1 MKEKANTNQL
11 QKNWDLMES
20 FFNGDEIQTIKQRM
34 QELDVRNVVFCSFES
49 RFARSGGLAAVTKTI
64 LPALAEI
71 KEIEKVL
78 LMTPFY
84 PYIIDESKLSPA
96 VIKPFE
102 VIFAGKSIKVELL
115 KYTPGEK
122 KIEEYYLKASGFF
135 EASNPINDPYG
146 YFPGDPERNEEAQRK
161 NALFFCK
168 AVPVAMTALG
178 IRENIVFHLQEWQ
191 TTLIALTCKQAMLEG
206 TLKSCGCIQT
216 MHNPFDSWISAE
228 MLTKLTDNQKIRE
241 DKNFKARGGFTAY
254 QLGLQLVDAPPTTV
268 SEHFAGEL
276 TSDQLQ
282 TGHFADHLQEILKK
296 SGVVGINNGMFIT
309 FPPDFSGKG
318 VAPPTDYGICQKNR
332 VSEGINK
339 KKEYTIDEVKTIKL
353 AKRKALLDILDNYHP
368 KERFGQLTYRYRS
381 IRQLP
386 DNVPILVMSGRL
398 DPFQKGYDILLRV
411 VEKFARDEIKVILT
425 PMPIKDSDLDYFYKV
440 AWKQKC
446 KGNVTVFPIRMEK
459 GYQELQIGSTFGIM
473 PSIYEPFGAAVEY
486 MVNGTVNIARKTGG
500 LVDQI
505 QHKKNGFLYREIP
518 KFYTLDNIKA
528 FARHNDAVQK
538 RGRNPWVQSM
548 VDELYKAIKE
558 AMDIYQN
565 HEDDYYRL
573 IIEGFKQARTFTWQ
587 KAAQAY
593 FDIYEKVKEI

>member
-1 MKEKANTNQL
+1 
-11 QKNWDLMES
+11 MES
-20 FFNGDEIQTIKQRM
+20 FFNGDEIRTIKERM
-34 QELDVRNVVFCSFES
+34 QELEVKNVVFCSFES

-84 PYIIDESKLSPA
+84 PYIIDESKLSPTGF
-96 VIKPFE
+96 KPFD

-115 KYTPGEK
+115 RYTPGEE
-122 KIEEYYLKASGFF
+122 KIEEYYLKAPGFF
-135 EASNPINDPYG
+135 KARNSINDPYG
-146 YFPGDPERNEEAQRK
+146 YFPGDPERNEEAQRG

-168 AVPVAMTALG
+168 AVPLAMKALG

-216 MHNPFDSWISAE
+216 MHNPFDSWIPGK
-228 MLTKLTDNQKIRE
+228 MLTKITDNKKIRE
-241 DKNFKARGGFTAY
+241 DKNFKARGGLTAY
-254 QLGLQLVDAPPTTV
+254 QLGLQLVDAPLTTV

-309 FPPDFSGKG
+309 FPPDFS
-318 VAPPTDYGICQKNR
+318 QK
-332 VSEGINK
+332 E
-339 KKEYTIDEVKTIKL
+339 EYTIDEVKKIKL
-353 AKRKALLDILDNYHP
+353 AKRKALLDILDEYRP
-368 KERFGQLTYRYRS
+368 KERFGQLTYRYGS
-381 IRQLP
+381 IGQLP
-386 DNVPILVMSGRL
+386 DHVPILVMSGRL
-398 DPFQKGYDILLRV
+398 DPFQKGFDILLRA

-440 AWKQKC
+440 AWKQRC
-446 KGNVTVFPIRMEK
+446 RGNVTVFPIRMEK
-459 GYQELQIGSTFGIM
+459 GYQELQIGSTFGVM

-486 MVNGTVNIARKTGG
+486 MVDGTVNIARKNGG

-505 QHKKNGFLYREIP
+505 QHKINGFLYRENP

-528 FARHNDAVQK
+528 FARYNDVVQK
-538 RGRNPWVQSM
+538 RGCNPWVQSM

-558 AMDIYQN
+558 AIDIYQN
-565 HEDDYYRL
+565 HEADYYRF

-587 KAAQAY
+587 RAAQAY
-593 FDIYEKVKEI
+593 FNVYQKIKKNKSRIVDFSHGFE

>member
-1 MKEKANTNQL
+1 MKEKANTNQW
-11 QKNWDLMES
+11 QKNWGLMEA
-20 FFNGDEIQTIKQRM
+20 FFEKKEIETIKERL
-34 QELDVRNVVFCSFES
+34 EKLEARNVVFCSFES

-84 PYIIDESKLSPA
+84 PYIIDESKLTSTG
-96 VIKPFE
+96 IKPFDVMYGGE
-102 VIFAGKSIKVELL
+102 SIKVELL
-115 KYTPGEK
+115 KYTPGEG
-122 KIEEYYLKASGFF
+122 KIEEYYLKADGFF
-135 EASNPINDPYG
+135 EARNPVNDPYW
-146 YFPGDPERNEEAQRK
+146 YFPGDPGRNEEAQRE

-168 AVPVAMTALG
+168 AVPFAMKALG

-191 TTLIALTCKQAMLEG
+191 TAVIALTCKQAMVKG
-206 TLKSCGCIQT
+206 TLKSCGCVQT
-216 MHNPFDSWISAE
+216 MHNPFDSWIPAE
-228 MLTKLTDNQKIRE
+228 MLTKITDNKKIRE

-296 SGVVGINNGMFIT
+296 SGVVGVNNGMFIN
-309 FPPDFSGKG
+309 FPPDFSWK
-318 VAPPTDYGICQKNR
+318 
-332 VSEGINK
+332 E
-339 KKEYTIDEVKTIKL
+339 EYTVDEVKKIKL
-353 AKRKALLDILDNYHP
+353 AKRKALLDILDSYHP
-368 KERFGQLTYRYRS
+368 KERFGQLTYQYKS

-398 DPFQKGYDILLRV
+398 DSFQKGYDILLRA
-411 VEKFARDEIKVILT
+411 VERFDRDEIKVILT

-446 KGNVTVFPIRMEK
+446 RGNVTVFPIRMEK
-459 GYQELQIGSTFGIM
+459 GYQELQIGSTFGVM

-500 LVDQI
+500 LIDQI
-505 QHKKNGFLYREIP
+505 QHQKNGFLYRESP
-518 KFYTLDNIKA
+518 EFYTLGNIKA
-528 FARHNDAVQK
+528 FARDSDAVQK
-538 RGRNPWVQSM
+538 RGCNPWVQGM
-548 VDELYKAIKE
+548 VDGLYNAIRE

-565 HEDDYYRL
+565 HADDYYRL
-573 IIEGFKQARTFTWQ
+573 IIEGFEQARTFTWQ
-587 KAAQAY
+587 RAAQAY
-593 FDIYEKVKEI
+593 FDIYEKVKAI

>member
-1 MKEKANTNQL
+1 MAQL
-11 QKNWDLMES
+11 KSKKWQKNWGLMES
-20 FFNGDEIQTIKQRM
+20 FFNRDEIQTIKERM
-34 QELDVRNVVFCSFES
+34 QELEVKNVVFCSFES
-49 RFARSGGLAAVTKTI
+49 RFASSGGLAAVTKTI

-122 KIEEYYLKASGFF
+122 KIEEYYLKAPGFF
-135 EASNPINDPYG
+135 KARNPINDPYG
-146 YFPGDPERNEEAQRK
+146 FFPGDPERNEKAQRV
-161 NALFFCK
+161 NAMFFCK
-168 AVPVAMTALG
+168 AVPFAMKALG

-191 TTLIALTCKQAMLEG
+191 TTLIALTCKEAMLNG
-206 TLKSCGCIQT
+206 AIKSCGCVQT
-216 MHNPFDSWISAE
+216 MHNPFDSWISAKV
-228 MLTKLTDNQKIRE
+228 LTKLTDNKKIRE
-241 DKNFKARGGFTAY
+241 DKNFKAKGGFTAY

-296 SGVVGINNGMFIT
+296 SGVVGINNGMFIN
-309 FPPDFSGKG
+309 FPPDFSLK
-318 VAPPTDYGICQKNR
+318 
-332 VSEGINK
+332 E
-339 KKEYTIDEVKTIKL
+339 EYTIDEVKTIKL

-368 KERFGQLTYRYRS
+368 KERFGPLTYRYRS

-386 DNVPILVMSGRL
+386 DKVPILVMSGRL
-398 DPFQKGYDILLRV
+398 DPFQKGYDILLRA
-411 VEKFARDEIKVILT
+411 VEKFDRDEIKVILT

-486 MVNGTVNIARKTGG
+486 MVNGTANIARETGG

-505 QHKKNGFLYREIP
+505 QHKKNGFLYREGS

-528 FARHNDAVQK
+528 FARHNHAVQK

-548 VDELYKAIKE
+548 VDELYKAIK
-558 AMDIYQN
+558 AAIDIYQN
-565 HEDDYYRL
+565 HETDYYRF

-587 KAAQAY
+587 RAAQAY

>member
-1 MKEKANTNQL
+1 MAQL
-11 QKNWDLMES
+11 KSKKWQKNWGLMES
-20 FFNGDEIQTIKQRM
+20 FFNRDEIQTIKERM
-34 QELDVRNVVFCSFES
+34 QELEVKNVVFCSFES

-122 KIEEYYLKASGFF
+122 KIEEYYLKAPGFF
-135 EASNPINDPYG
+135 KARNPINDPYG
-146 YFPGDPERNEEAQRK
+146 FFPGDPERNEKAQRV
-161 NALFFCK
+161 NAMFFCK
-168 AVPVAMTALG
+168 AVPFAMKALG

-191 TTLIALTCKQAMLEG
+191 TTLIALTCKEAMLNG
-206 TLKSCGCIQT
+206 AIKSCGCVQT

-228 MLTKLTDNQKIRE
+228 MLTKLTDNKKIRE
-241 DKNFKARGGFTAY
+241 DKNFKAKGGFTAY

-296 SGVVGINNGMFIT
+296 SGAVGINNGMFIN
-309 FPPDFSGKG
+309 FPPDFSRK
-318 VAPPTDYGICQKNR
+318 
-332 VSEGINK
+332 E
-339 KKEYTIDEVKTIKL
+339 EYTIDDVKTIKL
-353 AKRKALLDILDNYHP
+353 ARRKALLDILDHYHP
-368 KERFGQLTYRYRS
+368 KERFGQLTYQYKS

-386 DNVPILVMSGRL
+386 DKVPILVMSGRL
-398 DPFQKGYDILLRV
+398 DPFQKGYDILLRA
-411 VEKFARDEIKVILT
+411 VEKFDRDEIKVILT

-486 MVNGTVNIARKTGG
+486 MVNGTVNIARETGG
-500 LVDQI
+500 LVNQI
-505 QHKKNGFLYREIP
+505 QHKKNGFLYRESP
-518 KFYTLDNIKA
+518 EFYTLDNIKA
-528 FARHNDAVQK
+528 FARLNHAVQK

-548 VDELYKAIKE
+548 ANELYKAIKE
-558 AMDIYQN
+558 AIDIYQN
-565 HEDDYYRL
+565 HADDYYRL

-587 KAAQAY
+587 RAAQTY
-593 FDIYEKVKEI
+593 FNVYQKVKEK